1 LEAGVFA
8 VKAQTSL
15 VLLLASKYCLAII
28 FNSYIYMPTK
38 SAKTPSP
45 RKTAKVQPK
54 RRVRSASPISKSTR
68 KRLAQHRPKTP
79 SPKAASPKAASRAAF
94 GNPGKTPTRRIP
106 YVPPHKTLANKV
118 HVWHNVGTIYEHS
131 VLRKKLNR
139 IPSAHMKLLVKHNIG
154 RELREMMETDVMLND
169 AQFWQDFNQIG
180 VNHDTDQPT
189 GELFKPSK
197 RHLRTDAKPKPSHIW
212 KITGVPGTEKRGD
225 NVKYGQYVEERF
237 EELIYELEDNVEFII
252 RLAEEKYANQ
262 DYDSKL
268 IPAVLEQ
275 AAGGV

>member
-1 LEAGVFA
+1 MP
-8 VKAQTSL
+8 
-15 VLLLASKYCLAII
+15 SK
-28 FNSYIYMPTK
+28 TGK
-38 SAKTPSP
+38 RRAKTPPP
-45 RKTAKVQPK
+45 RKTVKVQPK
-54 RRVRSASPISKSTR
+54 RKMRSASPISKSTR

-94 GNPGKTPTRRIP
+94 GNPGKTPTVSRP
-106 YVPPHKTLANKV
+106 YVPPHNTLAYKYYVAN
-118 HVWHNVGTIYEHS
+118 NVATIFRHS
-131 VLRKKLNR
+131 DLSIFLNWL
-139 IPSAHMKLLVKHNIG
+139 AKHHID
-154 RELREMMETDVMLND
+154 RELQEMVETDEMLND

-212 KITGVPGTEKRGD
+212 KITGVQGTQKRGD
-225 NVKYGQYVEERF
+225 NAKYRQYVEERF
-237 EELIYELEDNVEFII
+237 EELIYELQDNVGLINQ
-252 RLAEEKYANQ
+252 LAREKSANPENHI
-262 DYDSKL
+262 KI